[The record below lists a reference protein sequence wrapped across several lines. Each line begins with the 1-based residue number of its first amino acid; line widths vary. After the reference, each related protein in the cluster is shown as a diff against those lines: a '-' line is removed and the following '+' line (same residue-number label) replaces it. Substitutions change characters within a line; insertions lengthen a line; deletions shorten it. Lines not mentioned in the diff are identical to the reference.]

1 MKAMR
6 AVKEEMKEEA
16 DRPSFGE
23 LIGRLATDSNQLVRA
38 EITLAKREVSQKIE
52 ESADSVKLL
61 AIGAVFGFGALIS
74 FCAFFIFVLA
84 TWLPLWASAGIVTVL
99 FGLGAFLA
107 IMSGISRW
115 RQNNL
120 KPEQTIETLEED
132 KRWIKKL
139 EFPG

>member
-6 AVKEEMKEEA
+6 AMKEKEEEEK
-16 DRPSFGE
+16 PTFGE
-23 LIGRLATDSNQLVRA
+23 LIGRLATESSQLVRA
-38 EITLAKREVSQKIE
+38 EIALAKQEMREKVEQST
-52 ESADSVKLL
+52 DSVKLI
-61 AIGAVFGFGALIS
+61 AVGAVFGLVTIFS
-74 FCAFFIFVLA
+74 FCAFLIYLLA
-84 TWLPLWASAGIVTVL
+84 TWLPLWASAGIVTIL
-99 FGLGAFLA
+99 FGLGAFLS

-115 RQNNL
+115 RQVNL